1 MQPEKTFMLILFCCL
16 ENIERIE
23 PVTFRSVNG
32 LMRAN
37 LKPELL
43 LFATGLD
50 HGISQT
56 FKTIPLYTRTV
67 AFPYPLDVLV
77 VITEVQENDPE
88 FYILTLL
95 F

>member
-50 HGISQT
+50 HGIS
-56 FKTIPLYTRTV
+56 
-67 AFPYPLDVLV
+67 
-77 VITEVQENDPE
+77 
-88 FYILTLL
+88 
-95 F
+95 